1 MCPLGTFA
9 HTIRYGETLWHLAN
23 VYNTTVNAIMAV
35 NPGINP
41 YNLRIGQ
48 IVCIPMANMLRR

>member
-9 HTIRYGETLWHLAN
+9 HTIRFHETLWQIAQR
-23 VYNTTVNAIMAV
+23 YNMNVNAILAV
-35 NPGINP
+35 NPGLNP

-48 IVCIPMANMLRR
+48 IVCIPMVPNR

>member
-9 HTIRYGETLWHLAN
+9 HTVRYGETLWQISRR
-23 VYNTTVNAIMAV
+23 YNISVNTILAV

-48 IVCIPMANMLRR
+48 IICIPLMNR